1 MQESGDT
8 RQPLVIDDHR
18 ELVTKQKE
26 IFAALN
32 ARPGLMELL
41 AVNPVAALQEAGVS
55 LSPDAMNHIFRT
67 LQHTRTSRLRRADLE
82 GKLEAQLGY
91 APRVSDS
98 AWLRQVLFER
108 LQLAPLE
115 TEGATPVYKP
125 VLRPEVLKKLEA
137 LRPTLR
143 PVPKSLKTKKP
154 LHGVQF
160 KVQLDVPTR
169 RRLDLDA
176 PVSALP
182 PAPGPPKEMT
192 IESLYF
198 YKDQHPLVRDILELA
213 LLEQQSLPFETPDGY
228 RQVKDGKKRHFA
240 KQWIRQIRLGDAWT

>member
-1 MQESGDT
+1 MQESGEP

-26 IFAALN
+26 LFAALN
-32 ARPGLMELL
+32 ARPGLSELL

-67 LQHTRTSRLRRADLE
+67 LQHTREAGLRRADLT
-82 GKLEAQLGY
+82 GKLEAQLGS
-91 APRVSDS
+91 APRVRDS

-108 LQLAPLE
+108 LQLVPLE
-115 TEGATPVYKP
+115 TEGATPTYKSI
-125 VLRPEVLKKLEA
+125 LRPEVLKKLEA
-137 LRPTLR
+137 LRPALR
-143 PVPKSLKTKKP
+143 PVSKTLKTKKP
-154 LHGVQF
+154 LHGVQL
-160 KVQLDVPTR
+160 KVQLDAPRR

-176 PVSALP
+176 PVAALP
-182 PAPGPPKEMT
+182 AAPGPPKEVS

-213 LLEQQSLPFETPDGY
+213 LLEEQSLPFETPDGY
-228 RQVKDGKKRHFA
+228 RQVRDGTKRHFA
-240 KQWIRQIRLGDAWT
+240 RQWIRQIRLGGSWT